1 MNDRLPFLCF
11 FLLCCQRDPCKFIN
25 YFTVP
30 QSSSS
35 SVKHKS
41 NLPTITTTPCDLE
54 EDECNDLG
62 TATLVTTMDDTR
74 RRHHHHHQQADP
86 PSSNGH
92 TVTAPTQAPADPNNS
107 SGEEGNKAADGQGS
121 RSGSPIKLD
130 EIAMDW
136 TPEIPFGNVSI

>member
-1 MNDRLPFLCF
+1 MVH
-11 FLLCCQRDPCKFIN
+11 I
-25 YFTVP
+25 TS

-54 EDECNDLG
+54 EDDCQDFS
-62 TATLVTTMDDTR
+62 TTIVTVTENV
-74 RRHHHHHQQADP
+74 RRHHHHPHHHHHHHHQADP

-92 TVTAPTQAPADPNNS
+92 TVTAPNETSVDSENKNDEDGSKTA
-107 SGEEGNKAADGQGS
+107 EGTGS

-136 TPEIPFGNVSI
+136 TPEIPFENVSLK